1 MNVALYSVKSVPNEM
16 SIAGIKSFEFLVQVC
31 STLYGK
37 PGISENKSSNRF
49 AVDMLSLLKKR
60 DTEKSSETLS
70 IVTNPCE
77 DVLQMLITEMAS
89 TSHLVR

>member
-1 MNVALYSVKSVPNEM
+1 MKCQLQESKALNSWFKS
-16 SIAGIKSFEFLVQVC
+16 A
-31 STLYGK
+31 
-37 PGISENKSSNRF
+37 
-49 AVDMLSLLKKR
+49 DMLSLLKKR